1 MDPRNRLEYD
11 DYMMKSLMEMTKNQ
25 TSKMTKNESIAYNTK
40 MLINA
45 TFRYIK
51 LHRSLFGKYK
61 GELMRRPS
69 AKVLK
74 RVSGTFQEFLE
85 REKLQFL
92 IPLFTVTHTGQGYG
106 YLDEIGALYGLMW
119 NTPEFVASIIFR
131 GLGSGPPAVYI
142 FKYGF
147 EHVWNTIAKIEKFDI
162 RFNVTITSIDR
173 LGSFGVMIHYKNNSS
188 KNEVKTCDF
197 LIWTPPMPDLLK
209 QLTNARIEEKE
220 LFTNLTPHYFGSSLM
235 RARGTIRNRPVAYYR
250 TNLLKN
256 TNLAVSAD
264 MDMEAAFNY
273 DDSNMTIYNG
283 MSNMSRITT
292 VLQLSNQHSTN
303 VKFNT
308 AARMFYEKNF
318 NSTDIEL
325 FKTII
330 WPYMYKWNRDDV
342 ANGNHW
348 KVFDI
353 QGKNRTWY
361 AGASVCFESVKSV
374 MEYNNLLLR
383 QLDTINNH

>member
-131 GLGSGPPAVYI
+131 GLGSGPPQCI
-142 FKYGF
+142 FLSTGS
-147 EHVWNTIAKIEKFDI
+147 NT
-162 RFNVTITSIDR
+162 
-173 LGSFGVMIHYKNNSS
+173 FGI
-188 KNEVKTCDF
+188 
-197 LIWTPPMPDLLK
+197 L
-209 QLTNARIEEKE
+209 
-220 LFTNLTPHYFGSSLM
+220 
-235 RARGTIRNRPVAYYR
+235 
-250 TNLLKN
+250 
-256 TNLAVSAD
+256 
-264 MDMEAAFNY
+264 
-273 DDSNMTIYNG
+273 
-283 MSNMSRITT
+283 
-292 VLQLSNQHSTN
+292 
-303 VKFNT
+303 
-308 AARMFYEKNF
+308 
-318 NSTDIEL
+318 
-325 FKTII
+325 
-330 WPYMYKWNRDDV
+330 
-342 ANGNHW
+342 
-348 KVFDI
+348 
-353 QGKNRTWY
+353 
-361 AGASVCFESVKSV
+361 
-374 MEYNNLLLR
+374 
-383 QLDTINNH
+383 